1 MNPRQMNP
9 QQVLAYLGRASFV
22 RRYHNRPL
30 HQTDTVGRHSFMVL
44 WICWLLAEGQPSPAL
59 LMAAAHHDVPEA
71 IISDLPAPIKRLL
84 NAAAPGVFGHL
95 EDQMRA
101 ASGIPDYGASLTE
114 DEALTLKLANRL
126 EGAMFSAHEVFGM
139 GNHALLGVY
148 HRYRE
153 YLRELTGQGDAGT
166 QPLRDRARDLMSI
179 IDQMYLTV
187 EDTEYVVFG

>member
-1 MNPRQMNP
+1 MTPRQMNP

-44 WICWLLAEGQPSPAL
+44 WICWLLAEGHPSPAL

-71 IISDLPAPIKRLL
+71 IVSDLPAPIKRLL
-84 NAAAPGVFGHL
+84 NAAAPGVFGRL
-95 EDQMRA
+95 EDQMRN
-101 ASGIPDYGASLTE
+101 ASGIPDYEAELTE
-114 DEALTLKLANRL
+114 EEVLTLKLADRL

-148 HRYRE
+148 QRYRE
-153 YLRELTGQGDAGT
+153 YLKELVGSGQAST
-166 QPLRDRARDLMSI
+166 QALRDRARELMSI